1 MMIKNPKLIK
11 MNFCSKQFHDCHHGS
26 IVNKS
31 SLWSIEDDCHHRI
44 VVNKSSLWSIEDILK
59 SHHGTILIHFRWL
72 WSNLGIL
79 SFGNL
84 LLEKVFEKFRAA
96 PRVCVFLSNK
106 PVSSGHFVMNTVRVS
121 TVIWS
126 SRVESHCILLALCS
140 GIIRLIHSK
149 SKVALLKLEVL
160 FLEMHA

>member
-1 MMIKNPKLIK
+1 MMIKKPQSPKLIK
-11 MNFCSKQFHDCHHGS
+11 LNFCSKQSHDDNHPQLIKVNFCSIEDDCHHGS

-126 SRVESHCILLALCS
+126 SRV
-140 GIIRLIHSK
+140 SK
-149 SKVALLKLEVL
+149 KHQEAPWTSTWN
-160 FLEMHA
+160 

>member
-1 MMIKNPKLIK
+1 MINR
-11 MNFCSKQFHDCHHGS
+11 
-26 IVNKS
+26 
-31 SLWSIEDDCHHRI
+31 SIEDDCHHRI

-59 SHHGTILIHFRWL
+59 PHHGTILIHFRWL

-126 SRVESHCILLALCS
+126 SRVMFLKKTGYVDNYLINMSVFALWFHDSCISLDDACIYDSNSNHAFVQIESLSYVYHWLCT
-140 GIIRLIHSK
+140 GCPNK
-149 SKVALLKLEVL
+149 
-160 FLEMHA
+160 F